1 MTEIQDPGA
10 PRTDLLAWNA
20 ARNTIRDEIDHHFE
34 TPGTAESIAE
44 AVMDAHT
51 VTWERDVNE
60 HGVAVRR
67 YVLRGEWEVDP
78 EVATGKPLAREQ
90 HWRQILD
97 RGAGA

>member
-1 MTEIQDPGA
+1 MPREINDA
-10 PRTDLLAWNA
+10 FAYNA
-20 ARNTIRDEIDHHFE
+20 AYNILLRVIGER
-34 TPGTAESIAE
+34 
-44 AVMDAHT
+44 DAHA
-51 VTWERDVNE
+51 VLDVHPSVRWEREVNG

-67 YVLRGEWEVDP
+67 YVLRGQWEVDP